1 VRAVPEPAANNEAVV
16 RRLIEVWSSAAE
28 ACQGM
33 SETQWDLPTDCPGWS
48 VKDQLAHLVSVER
61 MLLGDKSPALL
72 DEKPEHVLNVI
83 GEINEAWIEHYRQAT
98 GSDVLAEFV
107 NTTNRRIDALRSF
120 PPERFDEVGPS
131 PEGEVPYRRFMDTRV
146 LDCWAHEQDIRRA
159 VGRPGGRNGAGESV
173 ALDRCA
179 AAMPYVVGKKVG
191 APDGTCVL
199 FIVVGLLGRHIPVVV
214 SGGRA
219 GVVDATPA
227 DVTVTLTMAQDHFW
241 RLCFGRMDYVKIL
254 ATGEATV
261 TGDTSL
267 GHRVLGDMSFMV

>member
-1 VRAVPEPAANNEAVV
+1 
-16 RRLIEVWSSAAE
+16 
-28 ACQGM
+28 
-33 SETQWDLPTDCPGWS
+33 
-48 VKDQLAHLVSVER
+48 
-61 MLLGDKSPALL
+61 
-72 DEKPEHVLNVI
+72 
-83 GEINEAWIEHYRQAT
+83 
-98 GSDVLAEFV
+98 
-107 NTTNRRIDALRSF
+107 
-120 PPERFDEVGPS
+120 
-131 PEGEVPYRRFMDTRV
+131 
-146 LDCWAHEQDIRRA
+146 
-159 VGRPGGRNGAGESV
+159 V